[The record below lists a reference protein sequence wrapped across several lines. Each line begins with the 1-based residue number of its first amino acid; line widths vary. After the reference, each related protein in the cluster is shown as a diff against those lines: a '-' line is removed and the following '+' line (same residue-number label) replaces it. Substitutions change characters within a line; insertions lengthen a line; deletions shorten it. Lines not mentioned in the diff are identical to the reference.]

1 MYCAQR
7 GQTHVTYRQRTR
19 RVTTV
24 RRGPRRANRRKLE
37 ARRVLRLPTARPT
50 RTRLRPGGAA
60 ERVAGLLNG
69 EQAEARGVTPPQL
82 LGLWRVQ
89 ALARRPDPYLRPAG
103 RGISRGGATEAAPP
117 GLTRRVALQLERG
130 ATDRTRTGGQVT
142 LVRVVGRTGTAAW

>member
-1 MYCAQR
+1 M
-7 GQTHVTYRQRTR
+7 TYRQRTR

-50 RTRLRPGGAA
+50 RTRLRLGSAA
-60 ERVAGLLNG
+60 DRVAGLLNG

-89 ALARRPDPYLRPAG
+89 ALRRRLTLTCDRLAGVYLGEEPRRQHPPA
-103 RGISRGGATEAAPP
+103 
-117 GLTRRVALQLERG
+117 
-130 ATDRTRTGGQVT
+130 
-142 LVRVVGRTGTAAW
+142 